1 MATNIPSPFAHQA
14 SATKFWLEKTPI
26 VANFSDPGT
35 GKTRA
40 TLDAINQ
47 RGTGKRTLVVA
58 PLSILQPSW
67 GEDITKF
74 TPNLTYSIADSKNR
88 EKAFKQDTDIVLIN
102 HDGVKALASKKDL
115 LSEFDTIVVDES
127 TAFKNR
133 TSQRSKAIDKLVEGL
148 DHRIILSGTPNSNG
162 VLDLWHQIYMLDGG
176 ERLGKNFF
184 GFRNAT
190 CEPRLLSVGGRQ
202 ITLWTEK
209 PRAIEQVTSMLADI
223 VIRFKF
229 EDVVEIPD
237 NYTRTITVDIPPQIR
252 KLYKEFMNTA
262 VLATDEGDVLA
273 INAAVKMRKLLQ
285 LLTGAVY
292 DSEGNVKHIHSN
304 RYNLVID
311 LVEETDFSVVAFNW
325 KHEKEAL
332 TQLARAR
339 QIPFGVIDGETPT
352 DERTRIVREYQE
364 GNLRVVFAHPQSAGH
379 GLTLTRGNRTIWASP
394 TYNAEHYQQFC
405 RRIYRIGQQRK
416 TETIRIAAKGTVEEG
431 VYEKLEGKLSSMDD
445 LLHYVKRLYQANK

>member
-237 NYTRTITVDIPPQIR
+237 NYTRTITVDIAPQIR

-332 TQLARAR
+332 TQLARSR
-339 QIPFGVIDGETPT
+339 QISFGVIDGETPT
-352 DERTRIVREYQE
+352 DERTRIVSEYQA

-431 VYEKLEGKLSSMDD
+431 VYEKLEGKLTSMGD